1 MMLRPG
7 MYLQDRYEILEQIGS
22 GGMSEVYRAK
32 CHKLNRLVAIKV
44 LKEEFS
50 SDAGF
55 VKKFKMEAQAA
66 AGLSHPNIVSVYDVV
81 DEGSIHYIVM
91 ELIEGI
97 TLKSYIT
104 KKGRLGSKEAIGIAL
119 QVAQGIAAAHDQH
132 IVHRDIKPQNMI
144 ISRDGKVKV
153 ADFGIARAVTT
164 QTIGATAV
172 GSVHYISPEQA
183 RGGFS
188 DSRTDIY
195 SLGITMYEMVTGT
208 VPFDG
213 DNTVSIAL
221 AHLEQPITPPSRL
234 NPEVPISLERIIM
247 KCTQKKP
254 EKRYADVYE
263 LISDL
268 RHALVDPDDDFVAQ
282 EPEVDTSSPTMVISG
297 DELSQIKSAPRRS
310 TGPIV
315 MSGQSNSLR
324 DVPGSGGQHER
335 RGDRE
340 HGYDRRKE
348 PESGRELKH
357 SGYDKNYDRDYE
369 RGHSG
374 GYGRQDAAENGR
386 DLDYDYEEDYGY
398 DRGRSS
404 GYGGSGS
411 SRTSGGKKGGR
422 GGKSADV
429 NPQIEK
435 LLTTVGVAVA
445 IIIVAVLVVIFA
457 KLGGIFN
464 SGSHTELTLPAV
476 ESGESDSGL
485 KDTETRVPDFVGMT
499 EDEAEEKAKES
510 HLKLSYSYTASE
522 EEKKGLVVE
531 QKTEEGTVVDKQST
545 IRVVVGEGGM
555 ESSTEEETD
564 ASQID
569 LTALGLEAL
578 DGTNAKNLLEAKG
591 LKVSL
596 QSENSD
602 TIIKDQVIR
611 YEPTSA
617 SPGSEIRLYV
627 SSGPA
632 VTMVPV
638 PDLTGKTEE
647 EAAQLL
653 EAAGLTVAPKEQ
665 ILTQKSDT
673 VSRGK
678 IISQIPLKDE
688 EVPEGSAV
696 SYVVSIGKGTKYVA
710 IVNDDY
716 PLKDNFGPG
725 GASTTITVEI
735 VMVQTVNGQKRTT
748 TVMDAREMKGDVTLP
763 VHYQLTGEDGVLTGE
778 LQIRDV
784 TNDRVLK
791 TYPLEFME
799 VDA

>member
-234 NPEVPISLERIIM
+234 NPEVPVSLERIIM

-564 ASQID
+564 ALQID